1 MSMKKISALVL
12 ALTMSV
18 GLLTACGDNEESS
31 SETTTTTT
39 TTTAATTTTAPETTT
54 TPAETDPVD
63 DPVDEPAEALAGVSY
78 NEPFTS
84 EPAPA
89 GVTTAT
95 IIFEPIGVE
104 GTDAAY
110 WNDYCTFKFCV
121 TDKDGNVEW
130 HAVIGAAVSWDV
142 TVDDNG
148 TPDDDTDNIGFKPA
162 ECLTMWA
169 DENLVADVEIAEG
182 STITVTAL
190 GWNDTEESSATPYF
204 NVLSIEYK

>member
-1 MSMKKISALVL
+1 MSMKKISAIAL

-18 GLLTACGDNEESS
+18 GMLTACGDTEDSS
-31 SETTTTTT
+31 KETTTTT

-54 TPAETDPVD
+54 TSAEAEPEEDPVE
-63 DPVDEPAEALAGVSY
+63 DPVEALAGVSY

-95 IIFEPIGVE
+95 ITFEPIGVE

-121 TDKDGNVEW
+121 TDKDGNVDW

-142 TVDDNG
+142 TVDNNG
-148 TPDDDTDNIGFKPA
+148 TEDDTSDDTGFPPA
-162 ECLTMWA
+162 ECLTMWT
-169 DENLVADVEIAEG
+169 DENLVVDVNVAEG